1 LSPLL
6 SALIT
11 RAHLCACQVWGV
23 RMVCTPMPPEPA
35 MSLKSPRS
43 PRIEA
48 AMKVLGIL
56 PKDIEPRA
64 RDIFPEGQEGEIRME
79 AFEVKRRQLM
89 HSVTGMACD
98 NTHDLAK
105 EASAGGGQD
114 ERTAAFLA
122 DVMMREQASI
132 DKMRKRAKADV
143 QKIVLEEMAQKE
155 QVSIRE
161 AKLAEHRQRMVVL
174 AKAQAE
180 KIKADKKEAAK
191 KLEKSI
197 EVRAKNDRLQEK
209 ASADLFAEVQKKD
222 ERVTAQLKERDL
234 GWAENLITKQVERE
248 ANYERITKFKS
259 TGWGV
264 REKMYEGTVK
274 RTDAATVR
282 LGEVMAAQAAHQAAK
297 SDLTAGVIAAARE
310 QLGLE
315 QGVKDTAYLERLKVH
330 EKKKEIRET
339 FAKAAEKEYAA
350 SNKKARANFEK
361 NYERALKEREVVLVS
376 PRMTKSM
383 SESYTTNPA
392 WRTEDSIKAFVTHHT
407 MGELRQLNLQTAG
420 RAHVFQQQQALHK
433 IEGMRHRVDMLRSGR
448 EQTQFRRYDMIKN
461 CAIEKHHLTF
471 QVEKVRDAPAE
482 KMNHLLEQMGM
493 QPVKLGGAG
502 GGDEGGEDEKKGF

>member
-1 LSPLL
+1 
-6 SALIT
+6 
-11 RAHLCACQVWGV
+11 
-23 RMVCTPMPPEPA
+23 MPPEPA

-56 PKDIEPRA
+56 PKDIEPRE
-64 RDIFPEGQEGEIRME
+64 RTIFPEGQEGDICAE

-89 HSVTGMACD
+89 HSVTGMASD
-98 NTHDLAK
+98 SGHDITK
-105 EASAGGGQD
+105 EASGAAGD

-143 QKIVLEEMAQKE
+143 EKIVLEEMAQKE
-155 QVSIRE
+155 QVAVRE
-161 AKLAEHRQRMVVL
+161 AKLAEHKARMVVL

-180 KIKADKKEAAK
+180 KIKADKKIAAQ

-197 EVRAKNDRLQEK
+197 QVREKNNRMMEK
-209 ASADLFAEVQKKD
+209 QAEELFAEVQTKD
-222 ERVTAQLKERDL
+222 ERVKAQLKERDL
-234 GWAENLITKQVERE
+234 GWAENLIKKQDERVQ
-248 ANYERITKFKS
+248 NYERIKVFKS
-259 TGWGV
+259 TGWGE
-264 REKMYEGTVK
+264 REKMYESTVK
-274 RTDAATVR
+274 RTTAAEVR
-282 LGEVMAAQAAHQAAK
+282 YQEHMAAEAAHLAAR
-297 SDLTAGVIAAARE
+297 SDKTAGVIASAKE

-315 QGVKDTAYLERLKVH
+315 QGVKDVAYLERLKVH

-361 NYERALKEREVVLVS
+361 NYERALKERAIVLVS

-383 SESYTTNPA
+383 SESYTTHPA
-392 WRTEDSIKAFVTHHT
+392 WRTEDSLKAFATHHT

-433 IEGMRHRVDMLRSGR
+433 IQNMRDRVDLLRAGR

-461 CAIEKHHLTF
+461 CSIEKHHLTF
-471 QVEKVRDAPAE
+471 QVEKVRDAPPE

-493 QPVKLGGAG
+493 TPVKLGGGAG
-502 GGDEGGEDEKKGF
+502 GEEAEDDKKAAF